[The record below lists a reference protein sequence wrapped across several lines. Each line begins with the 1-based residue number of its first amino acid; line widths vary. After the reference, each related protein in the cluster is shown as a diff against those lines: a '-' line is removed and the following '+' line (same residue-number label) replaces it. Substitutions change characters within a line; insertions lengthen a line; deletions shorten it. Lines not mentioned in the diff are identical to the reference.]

1 MQKTLSIKIA
11 GKLAIM
17 LLCALFIATLGS
29 YMYADQRATDE
40 YESRLIVLDEELK
53 VYADLISEPVWGFDY
68 KTVKS
73 ILSILISQAD
83 VINIIVLDDN
93 NQKILDL
100 PTLNSHHEVLIS
112 YSIPVVFSAPNVT
125 KHIGRLIVDIGN
137 HSLIEKRKDTLFDL
151 ISLSIGVFFLLSIAS
166 WLFVKYVVSRP
177 LNAILFAISESRG
190 DDHFCDIDHVANDE
204 FGIVI
209 GEYNNLQKRLQIQHQ
224 NLKES
229 GERITTLYNTTPS
242 IMFSLSLDGDIIEAN
257 DYFTDYFK
265 LSRNRAINQK
275 FLNFVDSNEFDIH
288 KDVLHP
294 LLVDNEVHEIF
305 VLIKVDGESRP
316 VLLDARLHIENNTQK
331 VLAVM
336 TDISGLVATQ
346 KELDRQATHDLLTGL
361 LNRFGFQNK
370 VEKILRN
377 SAKSDAYALIIIDLD
392 HFKSINDIFGH
403 QIGDSIIQ
411 ILSKRII
418 NYLPVGSV
426 SARLGGDEFAVLIKD
441 QSAGVPNNIDIS
453 NVCNNILECLSLP
466 ILIEERTMNLSG
478 SLGVSYY
485 PKDASSVNE
494 LLRNADIAMYRA
506 KQMGRGTEYVFE
518 QALQHEITEKARYE
532 AILRR
537 ALEADTVLV
546 YYQPI
551 IDLNLDGVV
560 GAEALVRLKDPDTGD
575 IIFPDL
581 FISIAEDTGLIIQLG
596 KKVLEKAVEDTQLL
610 RDKFKEDFYISV
622 NFSNRQFQQGN
633 LVETVKDVLYQSQL
647 PAHLLLVELTESLLI
662 QNNSQSHSVL
672 KSLHDLGC
680 KLAIDDFGTGYSA
693 LSYLNQFP
701 IDILKIDRS
710 FISKCESNATDQS
723 LVAAIL
729 NMSKGLNMKVVA
741 EGIENEYQRE
751 FLISKECHLGQ
762 GYFFSRPVPFDKFD
776 QYVENYGVSHAT
788 A

>member
-1 MQKTLSIKIA
+1 MQKTLSIKVA

-17 LLCALFIATLGS
+17 LLFALFIAILGS
-29 YMYADQRATDE
+29 YFYADKRATTE
-40 YESRLIVLDEELK
+40 YDNRLILLDEEFK
-53 VYADLISEPVWGFDY
+53 VYADLISDPVWGFDY

-73 ILSILISQAD
+73 ILSILISQPD
-83 VINIIVLDDN
+83 VINVSVLDDN
-93 NQKILDL
+93 NDQILYL

-112 YSIPVVFSAPNVT
+112 YSLPIVFTTSNIS
-125 KHIGRLIVDIGN
+125 KHIGRLVVDIGN

-177 LNAILFAISESRG
+177 LDAILFAISESRG
-190 DDHFCDIDHVANDE
+190 DDRFCNIDHVANDE

-209 GEYNNLQKRLQIQHQ
+209 SQYNNLQKRLQVQHQ

-242 IMFSLSLDGDIIEAN
+242 ILFSLSLDGVIIEVN
-257 DYFTDYFK
+257 DYFIDYFK
-265 LSRNRAINQK
+265 LSRDSAINQK
-275 FLNFVDSNEFDIH
+275 FLNFVDSKEFDIH

-305 VLIKVDGESRP
+305 VMINAGGESRS
-316 VLLDARLHIENNTQK
+316 VLLDARLHIEDNTQK

-336 TDISGLVATQ
+336 TDISGLVTTQ

-361 LNRFGFQNK
+361 LNRFGFQNR
-370 VEKILRN
+370 VEKVLSN
-377 SAKSDAYALIIIDLD
+377 SSISDAYALIMIDLD

-403 QIGDSIIQ
+403 HIGDSIIQ

-418 NYLPVGSV
+418 SYLPAESV
-426 SARLGGDEFAVLIKD
+426 CARLGGDEFAVLIKD
-441 QSAGVPNNIDIS
+441 KAIGTAS
-453 NVCNNILECLSLP
+453 NVNISHVCKGILSCLSLP

-478 SLGVSYY
+478 SLGISYY

-506 KQMGRGTEYVFE
+506 KKMGRGTEYFFE

-532 AILRR
+532 VILRR
-537 ALEADTVLV
+537 ALEEDTILV

-551 IDLNLDGVV
+551 IDLSKDTII
-560 GAEALVRLKDPDTGD
+560 GAEALVRIKDPDAGS

-581 FISIAEDTGLIIQLG
+581 FISIAEDTGLILQLG
-596 KKVLEKAVEDTQLL
+596 KKVLEIAVKDIQFL
-610 RDKFKEDFYISV
+610 RNKFKQDFYISV

-633 LVETVKDVLYQSQL
+633 LAETVEDILTESKL
-647 PAHLLLVELTESLLI
+647 PPELLLVELTESLLI
-662 QNNSQSHSVL
+662 QNNSQSHNVL
-672 KSLHDLGC
+672 NSLDALGC

-701 IDILKIDRS
+701 IDVLKIDRA
-710 FISKCESNATDQS
+710 FIAKCESNVTDQS

-729 NMSKGLNMKVVA
+729 NMSQGLNMKVIA

-751 FLISKECHLGQ
+751 FLISKECQLGQ
-762 GYFFSRPVPFDKFD
+762 GYFFSRPVPFEDFIE
-776 QYVENYGVSHAT
+776 YVENY
-788 A
+788 